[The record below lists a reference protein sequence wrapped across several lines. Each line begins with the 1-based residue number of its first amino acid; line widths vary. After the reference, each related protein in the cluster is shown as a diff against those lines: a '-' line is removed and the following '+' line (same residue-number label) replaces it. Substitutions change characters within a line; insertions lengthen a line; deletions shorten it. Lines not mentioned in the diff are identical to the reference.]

1 MAALARSHWVL
12 LIGLVAACRRPEPE
26 TVAPAVARLLASPD
40 QLLWGPTATGAIG
53 DIVLENGLIQA
64 VVTRDAAHSG
74 FGVSEGNLVDIA
86 PLPDGADEINEV
98 FLYLNDDFPRQARYG
113 RVEIASRGGKDRA
126 AIVRATG
133 TDTTDQRIMI
143 ETDYILQRGQHWI
156 TLETRFTSTATAPI
170 KDYEIGDAVQWGR
183 TEHLAPGHGFD
194 LPGRRLRAPWI
205 AGIGA
210 ESSYALVPDGNVSF
224 ETMSGSMWSDPIGTS
239 VDLYPRKTF
248 RYRRHVVV
256 GRGDTASLA
265 EAISHLRGDQTG
277 RLTGRVTAG
286 EVPITDAKVWILD
299 QDDRMAGL
307 AKVDRE
313 GWYSIRLLPGSYHA
327 RVEAPGRTSVH
338 RKDQVA
344 AVIADETATLNFT
357 MGAVGVV
364 RWRLRGDD
372 GRAPPVKVTIVGRD
386 GTPTP
391 RFGPSFRADGAENH
405 VLSPRGVGEI
415 PLAPGQYRVLI
426 SRGTE
431 YELVSADIEVRP
443 GERLDVEGTMVR
455 SVSSPKLISTDLH
468 QHSSPSF
475 DSGVSL
481 PDRAISNAAE
491 GVEVLVSSEHNALTD
506 FRPVIASLGL
516 GRVVQSVVGTEATTH
531 SVGHFNAFPLRIQ
544 PGRPLG
550 GMVDPEGMSPR
561 QIFDLL
567 RGMGEPEVPVFLQVN
582 HPRSNRTGYLDLMG
596 FDPDRGSAR
605 NRHYAADYD
614 GLEIITFGY
623 ADETQR
629 ALADWFALLRAG
641 HRITATGTSDSHTI
655 SLRPVGWPRTF
666 VCVEEDD
673 PPRLDVPDLTA
684 ALRRGCATISAGP
697 LVVLRAGEVQ
707 MGGLLPADADG
718 QFEVTVEVQAPS
730 WIPTERL
737 ILFLNGQPA
746 LTVPL
751 VDSGVL
757 RYRGR
762 HRFRCERD
770 CFLVAWVEASTSLAP
785 VLDERPGM
793 IPRPVG
799 LTNPIYVDVDRDGR
813 YDPGEGL
820 R

>member
-1 MAALARSHWVL
+1 MPVGHRPSL
-12 LIGLVAACRRPEPE
+12 LLFLGLVAACRRPEPE
-26 TVAPAVARLLASPD
+26 AVAPAVARLLSSPD

-64 VVTRDAAHSG
+64 VVTRDPAHSG

-113 RVEIASRGGKDRA
+113 RVEIASRGGKGRPA
-126 AIVRATG
+126 VVRATG

-143 ETDYILQRGQHWI
+143 ETDYILQPGQHWI

-210 ESSYALVPDGNVSF
+210 ETSYALVPDGNLTF

-239 VDLYPRKTF
+239 VDLSPRKTV
-248 RYRRHVVV
+248 RYRRHLVV

-265 EAISHLRGDQTG
+265 EAISQLRGDRTG
-277 RLTGRVTAG
+277 HLTGRVTADG
-286 EVPITDAKVWILD
+286 QPILDAKVWILD
-299 QDDRMAGL
+299 QEERMAGL

-313 GWYSIRLLPGSYHA
+313 GWFGIRLLPGRYHA
-327 RVEAPGRTSVH
+327 RVEAPGRTSVYQ
-338 RKDQVA
+338 KDHEATVA
-344 AVIADETATLNFT
+344 ADQTATLNFN

-364 RWRLRGDD
+364 RWRLKGDD
-372 GRAPPVKVTIVGRD
+372 GRAPPVKVTIVGRGD
-386 GTPTP
+386 TPTP
-391 RFGPSFRADGAENH
+391 RFGPSFRADGAEH
-405 VLSPRGVGEI
+405 HILSARGVGEI
-415 PLAPGQYRVLI
+415 PIAPGEYRVLI

-431 YELVSADIEVRP
+431 YELVSAEVTVKP
-443 GERLDVEGTMVR
+443 GEHVDVEGTMVR
-455 SVSSPKLISTDLH
+455 SVATPGLISTDLH
-468 QHSSPSF
+468 QHSAPSF

-531 SVGHFNAFPLRIQ
+531 SVGHFNALPLRPR

-550 GMVDPEGMSPR
+550 GMVDPEGMNPR
-561 QIFDLL
+561 QIFELL
-567 RGMGEPEVPVFLQVN
+567 RGLGEPGAPVFLQVN

-596 FDPDRGSAR
+596 FDPVTGQARDRR
-605 NRHYAADYD
+605 YTADYD

-623 ADETQR
+623 ADETQK
-629 ALADWFALLRAG
+629 ALMDWFGLLRTG
-641 HRITATGTSDSHTI
+641 RRVTATGTSDSHTI

-666 VCVEEDD
+666 VCVADDD
-673 PPRLDVPDLTA
+673 PPRLDVAELTQG
-684 ALRRGCATISAGP
+684 LRSGCATISAGP
-697 LVVLRAGEVQ
+697 LAVLKAGSVR
-707 MGGLLPADADG
+707 MGGLLPAEADG
-718 QFEVTVEVQAPS
+718 SFEVEIEVQAPS
-730 WIPTERL
+730 WIPTDRL
-737 ILFLNGQPA
+737 VLYLDGRPA

-751 VDSGVL
+751 TSTAVL

-762 HRFRCERD
+762 QRFSCPRD
-770 CFLVAWVEASTSLAP
+770 CFITAWVEGDASLAP
-785 VLDERPGM
+785 ILDERQGLR
-793 IPRPVG
+793 PRPVA
-799 LTNPIYVDVDRDGR
+799 LTNPIYIDVDHDGR
-813 YDPGEGL
+813 YAPQGGSP
-820 R
+820 